1 MLYMIGS
8 KKPAKPSLVCMAE
21 SICTIRMHIE
31 LVLFPADATDW
42 LYFHRPRYG
51 LVSRDL
57 GS

>member
-1 MLYMIGS
+1 M
-8 KKPAKPSLVCMAE
+8 VCMAE
-21 SICTIRMHIE
+21 SICTTRMHIE
-31 LVLFPADATDW
+31 LFFFPADATDW